1 MKNILRVN
9 RKNRDSAAEQHGE
22 QIERDDAKND
32 FVFVFAGGDPPYPL
46 LQSMG
51 IKFGGDSSQKKEL
64 VDKTVKNAA

>member
-1 MKNILRVN
+1 MSSEVEKIDAKSLKIKV
-9 RKNRDSAAEQHGE
+9 KSAKGSETME
-22 QIERDDAKND
+22 LKND